1 MGMNEH
7 YEDLKDSLK
16 KLRREIEKIE
26 GVDNQSREKL
36 DRLLR
41 SIQLKLEHPQDARH
55 HQHLIEQLDDAIDH
69 FEVSHADLTAIMNR
83 IMVTLGNL
91 GI

>member
-1 MGMNEH
+1 MNEH

-16 KLRREIEKIE
+16 KLRWEIEKIE

-36 DRLLR
+36 DRLVR
-41 SIQLKLEHPQDARH
+41 SIQLKLDHPEDARH
-55 HQHLIEQLDDAIDH
+55 HQDLIDH
-69 FEVSHADLTAIMNR
+69 INDGVDYFEVSHPELTAIMNR

>member
-1 MGMNEH
+1 MNEH

-16 KLRREIEKIE
+16 KLRAEIEKIE
-26 GVDNQSREKL
+26 GVNNQSREKL
-36 DRLLR
+36 DRLVR

-55 HQHLIEQLDDAIDH
+55 HEDLIDHLNDAIDH
-69 FEVSHADLTAIMNR
+69 FEVSHPELTAIMNR